1 MKCHFKYNLRAR
13 GFTLIEVMA
22 ALIILALITSGSLVA
37 MNRYMKVAIDQGIKM
52 EAFNLARENMENIL
66 SVSLLTDD
74 IQQGESETNP
84 DIRWQN
90 SVESF
95 YEPLTSRMW
104 IRAIC
109 GVSYID
115 SEGENQEIELTHW
128 VTDIS
133 KKQVLAIIDQKKR
146 EKKYEEE
153 IAEDGE
159 DSDSQE
165 DQPDNDEQDENGDD
179 DEEVDP
185 EKDDFIICGFTMD
198 QLNAMSNSQMWTVLM
213 KFLNGQCD

>member
-1 MKCHFKYNLRAR
+1 MKCHSKYNLRAK

-37 MNRYMKVAIDQGIKM
+37 MNRYMKTAIEQDIKM

-74 IQQGESETNP
+74 IQQGQSETNP

-109 GVSYID
+109 GVSYLD
-115 SEGENQEIELTHW
+115 SEGEDQEIELTHW

-133 KKQVLAIIDQKKR
+133 KKQMLAIIEQQKR
-146 EKKYEEE
+146 EEEYEDEL
-153 IAEDGE
+153 AEDPNE
-159 DSDSQE
+159 TPVD
-165 DQPDNDEQDENGDD
+165 PNDEKPIDPNTTP
-179 DEEVDP
+179 DP
-185 EKDDFIICGFTMD
+185 EDDFIICGFTMD
-198 QLNAMSNSQMWTVLM
+198 QLNAMSDSQMWAVLM

>member
-1 MKCHFKYNLRAR
+1 MKCHSKYNLIAK

-22 ALIILALITSGSLVA
+22 AVIILALITSGSLVA

-74 IQQGESETNP
+74 IQQGQSETNP

-115 SEGENQEIELTHW
+115 SEGEDQEIELTHW

-146 EKKYEEE
+146 EKEYEEE

-159 DSDSQE
+159 DFEPE
-165 DQPDNDEQDENGDD
+165 DVDEPDEDMDKDKEK
-179 DEEVDP
+179 EEEP
-185 EKDDFIICGFTMD
+185 EGEDDFIICGFTMD
-198 QLNAMSNSQMWTVLM
+198 QLNAMSDSQMWAVLM

>member
-1 MKCHFKYNLRAR
+1 MKCHSKYNLRAK

-37 MNRYMKVAIDQGIKM
+37 MNRYMKTAIEQDIKM

-74 IQQGESETNP
+74 IQQGQSKTNP

-109 GVSYID
+109 GVSYLD
-115 SEGENQEIELTHW
+115 SEGEDQEIELTHW

-133 KKQVLAIIDQKKR
+133 KKQMLAIIEQQKR
-146 EKKYEEE
+146 EEEYEDEL
-153 IAEDGE
+153 AEDPNE
-159 DSDSQE
+159 TPVD
-165 DQPDNDEQDENGDD
+165 PNDEKPIDPNTTP
-179 DEEVDP
+179 DP
-185 EKDDFIICGFTMD
+185 EDDFIICGFTMD
-198 QLNAMSNSQMWTVLM
+198 QLNAMSDSQMWAVLM